1 LITGLEK
8 LKTALR
14 DGYKC
19 KAREQGMMFK
29 ILHLNLLKGIVY
41 PKNVIIYLPSYRS
54 LSKVNFLKFVLKQ
67 ITFI

>member
-41 PKNVIIYLPSYRS
+41 PKIVIIYLPSYTIP
-54 LSKVNFLKFVLKQ
+54 F
-67 ITFI
+67 